1 MLRWLFKLPGYIGVP
16 IVFLIAF
23 VVVPILLSFIYFIFD
38 KKLRS
43 KLWTKIK
50 SGFKAFKSAFSAVLL
65 VLLSVLSSLFFSS
78 PASAAT
84 AWTSCESTVR
94 LYRNG
99 SSALP
104 DGTINLKQF
113 YATGSYQG
121 ISTDWRISFDNCSW
135 TNQYSTH
142 QHFYAAFSV
151 VFSVSDIN
159 NYGYVWSSGLNARDN
174 QNYWSVETDDVSSV
188 SYQSGGSNYVVF
200 NHLIQGSVQPNQT
213 ISFDFNGVVM
223 GVNKTQAS
231 YDIGYM
237 ISDLRVSF
245 SEDIDQNILRQLQNQ
260 SSDIASIKTFVE
272 QIKNNSSVAGV
283 VQEQQ
288 ETNDK
293 LDREWQQEQQDR
305 QDYQDAVDDSETGAQ
320 DAGADVDSASSTIV
334 GNITSIVNAIINSP
348 STDCMLSVHTGA
360 SGVLQLNNMNLCSAP
375 PEVLNLIHVI
385 SGIVV
390 TLAVLWT
397 AYNLFGA
404 VMGIFETIQGGKLN
418 G

>member
-1 MLRWLFKLPGYIGVP
+1 M
-16 IVFLIAF
+16 
-23 VVVPILLSFIYFIFD
+23 
-38 KKLRS
+38 
-43 KLWTKIK
+43 LWTKIK
-50 SGFKAFKSAFSAVLL
+50 SGFKVSKSAFSAVLL
-65 VLLSVLSSLFFSS
+65 VLLSVLSSLFSSS

-84 AWTSCESTVR
+84 DWKSCESTISA
-94 LYRNG
+94 NG
-99 SSALP
+99 NGWLPNSFTLTTNRFYSNSSTST
-104 DGTINLKQF
+104 GQGNL
-113 YATGSYQG
+113 
-121 ISTDWRISFDNCSW
+121 WRIHYNSCDW
-135 TNQYSTH
+135 TNNYSTH
-142 QHFYAAFSV
+142 QHFTASFSV
-151 VFSVSDIN
+151 IVTFPSNQSTATD
-159 NYGYVWSSGLNARDN
+159 VWSGGINARDN
-174 QNYWSVETDDVSSV
+174 QNYWSVEQDIVTQV
-188 SYQSGGSNYVVF
+188 SYQQGAYDYIVF
-200 NHLIQGSVQPNQT
+200 THNITGSVQPSSTMNMDFQGQILSASSGS
-213 ISFDFNGVVM
+213 ISQFLFAVSEV
-223 GVNKTQAS
+223 
-231 YDIGYM
+231 
-237 ISDLRVSF
+237 RVGF

-260 SSDIASIKTFVE
+260 SSDISSIKSLVE

-288 ETNDK
+288 ATNDK

-305 QDYQDAVDDSETGAQ
+305 EDYQDAVDDSQTGAE

-404 VMGIFETIQGGKLN
+404 VMGIFETIQGGKIN